1 MKSKSSRVGR
11 NFQAP
16 IPPLLTAKEQKEDR
30 AKYIASRPLPQ
41 PSVPP
46 ETFSLL
52 QREVSQSKLFD
63 IDNLDRQ
70 YEQPILPTITPDPP
84 QLSKT
89 IYDKVVAK
97 ARRQHEAAEEARR
110 VKMQSR
116 RKSTRP
122 RGMRGQRYRDWDDL
136 DNFSFEEFSP
146 EPSSPAEVSPKEQS
160 HAQRKKRAR
169 SRRGKPDK
177 PKKRY
182 VPNRMKPVVID
193 LVDLS
198 DSSEIPSP
206 RMKKLRSDS
215 PVGAYYRT
223 GSQNRLIH
231 TLRRTLYPYNISQPT
246 SLFGKRPQS
255 PRLQYNVLNNLGV
268 NHLPFQSQRSVQKV
282 MGKLMGYRQSPSNS
296 MIPVIEL

>member
-16 IPPLLTAKEQKEDR
+16 IPPLLSTKEKQEDR
-30 AKYIASRPLPQ
+30 AKYLASRPLPQ

-46 ETFSLL
+46 ETLSSL

-63 IDNLDRQ
+63 IDNHDRQ

-89 IYDKVVAK
+89 LYDKVVGK
-97 ARRQHEAAEEARR
+97 ARQQYEAAQEARR

-136 DNFSFEEFSP
+136 DNISFEEFSP
-146 EPSSPAEVSPKEQS
+146 EPSSPAEVSPKEKSQ
-160 HAQRKKRAR
+160 ARRKKRAR
-169 SRRGKPDK
+169 SRRRGKPDR

-182 VPNRMKPVVID
+182 VPNRIKPVVID

-198 DSSEIPSP
+198 DSSDTPSP
-206 RMKKLRSDS
+206 RMKKLRTNS
-215 PVGAYYRT
+215 PVGAYFT

-246 SLFGKRPQS
+246 SLFGKQPQS

>member
-16 IPPLLTAKEQKEDR
+16 IPPLLTAKEQEEDR
-30 AKYIASRPLPQ
+30 AKYLNSRPLPQ

-46 ETFSLL
+46 ATL
-52 QREVSQSKLFD
+52 RGVSQPKLFD
-63 IDNLDRQ
+63 TDNLDRQ
-70 YEQPILPTITPDPP
+70 YEQPILPATSPDPP

-89 IYDKVVAK
+89 LYDKVVAK
-97 ARRQHEAAEEARR
+97 ARRQYQATLEARR

-136 DNFSFEEFSP
+136 DNFSFEEDFSP
-146 EPSSPAEVSPKEQS
+146 EPSSPAETPPKEQL
-160 HAQRKKRAR
+160 HARRKKRAR
-169 SRRGKPDK
+169 SRKRGKSDRRK
-177 PKKRY
+177 TRY
-182 VPNRMKPVVID
+182 VPNRIKPVIID

-198 DSSEIPSP
+198 DSSETPSP
-206 RMKKLRSDS
+206 RMKKLRSDT
-215 PVGAYYRT
+215 PVGTYYRT

-231 TLRRTLYPYNISQPT
+231 TLRRTLYPYNIPQPT
-246 SLFGKRPQS
+246 SLFEQRPQA
-255 PRLQYNVLNNLGV
+255 PPLQYKVLNNLGI
-268 NHLPFQSQRSVQKV
+268 NHIPFQSQRSVQKV